1 MSRRL
6 WLGVAAA
13 VLAAIATAL
22 ALADLHVG
30 PSRTRVV
37 LALDRSASIDPSML
51 AVEASWLHAAAGHCV
66 EPCRV
71 VAFAAGAQTLPPDD
85 AALAPLT
92 PARETDL
99 ARGVAAAV
107 SAAPSGG
114 RVVVVS
120 DGLETAGDA
129 AQAVAAARARDV
141 TVDAVPLTDA
151 TLRDAAV
158 VRLEAPQTV
167 HRGDTVSLLVSV
179 RSATISPATLF
190 VTRDG
195 GRPTTQVVQ
204 LRKGDN
210 PFTLSYTATGS
221 GWHSFRVAVRLLHD
235 RRPQNDART
244 VSVEVGPALR
254 VVVASTSPHPA
265 ISGILAGRGARV
277 AVVDPAALPSSPAGY
292 ASVDAVVLD
301 DVPARTLSRAQV
313 AALTA
318 AVRDFG
324 EGLVVLGGRHAY
336 SLGGYARSPLNAL
349 LPVASLLP
357 GDLQRRN
364 LAIELVLDRS
374 GSMADRSGGV
384 RKITMAQS
392 AARQV
397 AAFIAKHQDELGI
410 VDFDIVPHVLVT
422 MRRVLPGAS
431 AKRVLHRIDRLK
443 ADGGTDIYLGLKD
456 GLPQLLASK
465 ASRRHVIL
473 MTDGISQP
481 HNYGQLLDELAKH
494 HIAVATVALGAGAD
508 VALLRSISAATGG
521 NAYAITNGRDLPRI
535 FVKETRLSAKPVQ
548 IAGRQQVVP
557 GGSSPIVRSLAGRT
571 LPALAGNVVT
581 RLRPSAQADL
591 LARSASA
598 TADPAL
604 AQWGYGTGRVVS
616 WTPGLGAPWASAWSR
631 KPALWN
637 DAVRWAAR
645 GAAGLPAT
653 VTVTEG
659 ASTRIELDLAGR
671 GPTLVTSVAAV
682 LRTPHGPRRLLLRET
697 APSIYTASLEP
708 LPVGSYGLTLALPSG
723 LGGPRR
729 LLVDVPYPAEYV
741 PAPLGRPTLAQLAVS
756 TGGELLAP
764 GDPASIRS
772 GPRSLLVPLVALAI
786 ALFLASVALRM
797 LTRRPRPATDGPQ
810 ATSPP
815 RLRERAR
822 RLTPR

>member
-6 WLGVAAA
+6 WLAVAFAG
-13 VLAAIATAL
+13 LAALATAL
-22 ALADLHVG
+22 ALADPHVG

-37 LALDRSASIDPSML
+37 LALDRSASIDGPMRVVESRWL
-51 AVEASWLHAAAGHCV
+51 DAAVGHCA

-71 VAFAAGAQTLPPDD
+71 VAFAAAAETLPPEDVG
-85 AALAPLT
+85 LRPLT
-92 PARETDL
+92 ARATDL
-99 ARGVAAAV
+99 ERGVAAAV
-107 SAAPSGG
+107 STAPRGG

-120 DGLETAGDA
+120 DGLESAGDA
-129 AQAVAAARARDV
+129 ARAVAAARARNV
-141 TVDAVPLTDA
+141 TIDAVPLGDTA
-151 TLRDAAV
+151 VRDAAI
-158 VRLEAPQTV
+158 VRLEAPRTV
-167 HRGDTVSLLVSV
+167 HRGDTVSLLVTAHS
-179 RSATISPATLF
+179 TEISPATLL
-190 VTRDG
+190 VARDG
-195 GRPTTQVVQ
+195 GRPTSQVVQ
-204 LRKGDN
+204 LHKGDN

-221 GWHSFRVAVRLLHD
+221 GWHSFRVAVRLVRD
-235 RRPQNDART
+235 RRPQNDARSA
-244 VSVEVGPALR
+244 SVEVGPALR
-254 VVVASTSPHPA
+254 VLVASTSTQPV
-265 ISGILAGRGARV
+265 ISGILGGRGSRV
-277 AVVDPAALPSSPAGY
+277 TVVAPAALPSSAAGY
-292 ASVDAVVLD
+292 ASVEAVVLD
-301 DVPARTLSRAQV
+301 DVPAKSLSSAQI
-313 AALTA
+313 AALTT
-318 AVRDFG
+318 AVRDGG

-374 GSMADRSGGV
+374 GSMADLSGGV

-397 AAFIAKHQDELGI
+397 ATFIAKHQDELGI

-422 MRRVLPGAS
+422 MRRVLPGSS
-431 AKRVLHRIDRLK
+431 AKRVLDRIERLK
-443 ADGGTDIYLGLKD
+443 ADGGTDIYLGLKA

-465 ASRRHVIL
+465 ARRRHVIL

-481 HNYGQLLDELAKH
+481 HNYGQLLKELTKH
-494 HIAVATVALGAGAD
+494 HIAVGTVALGTHVDA
-508 VALLRSISAATGG
+508 ALLRSISAATGG

-535 FVKETRLSAKPVQ
+535 FVKETRLSTKPVQ

-571 LPALAGNVVT
+571 LPALSGNVVT

-616 WTPGLGAPWASAWSR
+616 WTPGLGAPWGSAWSGESS
-631 KPALWN
+631 LWN

-645 GAAGLPAT
+645 GPASRPAS

-659 ASTRIELDLAGR
+659 TSTLIELDLAAQ
-671 GPTLVTSVAAV
+671 GPTPVTSVAAV
-682 LRTPHGPRRLLLRET
+682 LGTPRGRRRLDLRET
-697 APSIYTASLEP
+697 APSIYADSLGP
-708 LPVGSYGLTLALPSG
+708 LPVGSYWLTLALPAG
-723 LGGPRR
+723 LGGPQR
-729 LLVDVPYPAEYV
+729 LLVDVPYPAEYE
-741 PAPLGRPTLAQLAVS
+741 PTPLGRPTLAQLAVS

-764 GDPASIRS
+764 GDTAAIR
-772 GPRSLLVPLVALAI
+772 GEPRSLFVPLVALAI
-786 ALFLASVALRM
+786 VLFLTSVALRM
-797 LTRRPRPATDGPQ
+797 LTRRARPATGGPHT
-810 ATSPP
+810 TSPP
-815 RLRERAR
+815 PRRREPAR

>member
-6 WLGVAAA
+6 WLGVALAG
-13 VLAAIATAL
+13 LAALAAAL
-22 ALADLHVG
+22 ALAGLHVG
-30 PSRTRVV
+30 PSRARVV
-37 LALDRSASIDPSML
+37 VALDRSASVDASMQ
-51 AVEASWLHAAAGHCV
+51 AAEARWLGAGVDHCV

-71 VAFAAGAQTLPPDD
+71 VAFAAGAQTLPPDA

-92 PARETDL
+92 PLRATDL
-99 ARGVAAAV
+99 ERGVEAAV
-107 SAAPSGG
+107 SAAPRGG

-120 DGLETAGDA
+120 DGLQTEGDA
-129 AQAVAAARARDV
+129 ARAVASARARDV

-151 TLRDAAV
+151 GLRDAAI

-167 HRGDTVSLLVSV
+167 HRGDTVSLLVTV
-179 RSATISPATLF
+179 RSTTISPATLF

-195 GRPTTQVVQ
+195 SAPTSQVVQ

-210 PFTLSYTATGS
+210 PYTLSYTATGS
-221 GWHSFRVAVRLLHD
+221 GWHSFRVSVRLVHD
-235 RRPQNDART
+235 GRRQNDART

-254 VVVASTSPHPA
+254 VLVASSSPEPA
-265 ISGILAGRGARV
+265 IAGILVRRGSRV
-277 AVVDPAALPSSPAGY
+277 AVVDPAALPGSAAAYG
-292 ASVDAVVLD
+292 SVDAVVLD
-301 DVPARTLSRAQV
+301 DVAAKSLSRPQV
-313 AALTA
+313 AALSA
-318 AVRDFG
+318 AVRDG
-324 EGLVVLGGRHAY
+324 GAGLVVLGGRHAF

-374 GSMADRSGGV
+374 GSMADLSGGV
-384 RKITMAQS
+384 RKITMAKS

-397 AAFIAKHQDELGI
+397 SAFIAKHQDELGI

-422 MRRVLPGAS
+422 MRRVLQGAG
-431 AKRVLHRIDRLK
+431 AKRVADRIDRLR
-443 ADGGTDIYLGLKD
+443 ADGGTDIYLGLRA

-465 ASRRHVIL
+465 ARQRHVIL

-481 HNYGQLLDELAKH
+481 HNYGQLLEELTKH
-494 HIAVATVALGAGAD
+494 HIAVATVALGTNVDA
-508 VALLRSISAATGG
+508 ALLRNISAATGG

-557 GGSSPIVRSLAGRT
+557 GGSSPVVRSLAGRT

-616 WTPGLGAPWASAWSR
+616 WTPGLGAPWAPAWTRES
-631 KPALWN
+631 ALWN

-645 GAAGLPAT
+645 GAAGLTAT
-653 VTVTEG
+653 VTATEG
-659 ASTRIELDLAGR
+659 VTTRIAVDLAGL
-671 GPTLVTSVAAV
+671 GPTPVTS
-682 LRTPHGPRRLLLRET
+682 LTGLMQTPHGPRRLVLHET
-697 APSIYTASLEP
+697 APGIFADSLEP
-708 LPVGSYGLTLALPSG
+708 LPVGSYGLTLALPAG

-729 LLVDVPYPAEYV
+729 VLVDVPYAAEYA
-741 PAPLGRPTLAQLAVS
+741 PSPLGRPTLAQLAVA
-756 TGGELLAP
+756 TGGKLLAP
-764 GDPASIRS
+764 DDPAAIHS
-772 GPRSLLVPLVALAI
+772 GRRPLTVPLVALSI
-786 ALFLASVALRM
+786 ALFLVSVALRL
-797 LTRRPRPATDGPQ
+797 LTRRPRPAAGGQPGTTG
-810 ATSPP
+810 S
-815 RLRERAR
+815 RLRVRPR